1 MGIEGGCAMS
11 SKIVV
16 TLLASVAVAVA
27 GFAADAS
34 AAGRPSGGRPSG
46 GAAHGGG
53 GFHPGGGAHVGGG
66 GFHPGGGVHVG
77 GVRAASGVRG
87 FAGHSAVNHS
97 SISHTPAVHN
107 FSARGNPGHVT
118 GRGPAAANALAAHN
132 ALNRSNAANTRNLA
146 AAANSHG
153 LYNRAG
159 FNRNAF
165 GSGHGWHRWGG
176 RFNGGWGGWAGPVF
190 WPYLYGDVFS
200 YAFWPD
206 GYYDPF
212 WTFGSDFILSSIFAP
227 GPYFGPDYYG
237 YADPSNVY
245 YGSSTASRQAMARTN
260 AAAAQSCGGLAPDVT
275 DLPIA
280 QIRKTVQPTGDQAA
294 DFDALSAGAAK
305 ANTIV
310 ASSCPSDIPLTPV
323 ARLDAAEHRLDAT
336 IEAVQIVRGPLGKF
350 YDSLSDEQ
358 RQKFDAMGKAQ
369 AERNSAAPEDLAGPC
384 GQQPGDIT
392 ALPVQRIE
400 QVVQPN
406 AQQQSAFDAL
416 KKASDDTAKE
426 LQASC
431 PAQMPQTPVA
441 RLDAIKTRLTAMVQA
456 MNSVRP
462 TLVAFYDSL
471 SDEQKA
477 KFNTMGPPQNAAAAP
492 QGQSSE
498 Q

>member
-1 MGIEGGCAMS
+1 VNNAI
-11 SKIVV
+11 
-16 TLLASVAVAVA
+16 T
-27 GFAADAS
+27 
-34 AAGRPSGGRPSG
+34 
-46 GAAHGGG
+46 AH
-53 GFHPGGGAHVGGG
+53 
-66 GFHPGGGVHVG
+66 
-77 GVRAASGVRG
+77 S
-87 FAGHSAVNHS
+87 
-97 SISHTPAVHN
+97 
-107 FSARGNPGHVT
+107 
-118 GRGPAAANALAAHN
+118 
-132 ALNRSNAANTRNLA
+132 ALNRANTANARNLA
-146 AAANSHG
+146 AANYHG

-165 GSGHGWHRWGG
+165 GSGRGWHRWGG

-212 WTFGSDFILSSIFAP
+212 WDFGPDFILSSIFAP

-245 YGSSTASRQAMARTN
+245 YGSSPADRRAMARTN
-260 AAAAQSCGGLAPDVT
+260 AAAAESCGGLAPGVT

-280 QIRKTVQPTGDQAA
+280 QIRKTVQPTGDQTA
-294 DFDALSAGAAK
+294 DLDALSAAAAK

-323 ARLDAAEHRLDAT
+323 ARLDGAQHRLEAM
-336 IEAVQIVRGPLGKF
+336 IQAVQVVRGPLGKF

-369 AERNSAAPEDLAGPC
+369 AERNSTAPEDLAALC
-384 GQQPGDIT
+384 GQQPGDVT

-400 QVVQPN
+400 QVVQPD

-416 KKASDDTAKE
+416 KTASQDTAKE
-426 LQASC
+426 LQAAC

-441 RLDAIKTRLTAMVQA
+441 RLDAIKTRLTAMVEA

-462 TLVAFYDSL
+462 KLVAFYDSL

-477 KFNTMGPPQNAAAAP
+477 KFNTMGPPQNAAATP